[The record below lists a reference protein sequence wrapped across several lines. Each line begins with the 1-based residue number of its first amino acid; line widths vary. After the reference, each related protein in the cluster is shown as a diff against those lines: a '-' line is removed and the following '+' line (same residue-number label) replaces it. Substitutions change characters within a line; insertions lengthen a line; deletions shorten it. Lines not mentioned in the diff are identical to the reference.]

1 MLNTII
7 DIAIA
12 LLVFGILVAI
22 HEFGHFSVAKLSGI
36 KVNKFAIGMGPRLI
50 KFVKGE
56 TEYSLRLFPVGGFCA
71 MEGEDDESSDP
82 RAFRNKHVS
91 KRIAVVVAGA
101 IMNLILG
108 FIVCI
113 IMTCVMEKIPTLK
126 ISEFRQNAMSQETGL
141 EVGDT
146 ILKLDNTRVFNDTD
160 ISYEFGNSKDQTFDV
175 TVKRD
180 GKKLTIPDVKF
191 LQEYYYYYNEEGVL
205 VSVDKNKVYGENKEE
220 ELKLIA
226 SNVENLNAEDAKES
240 DGNVLSD
247 KKTEDKEHYHY
258 FYNTETENVEFGQVK
273 DFMDDKYMELG
284 FAQSAFDFWVE
295 PADKNVVTVISYAS
309 GSFAT
314 LARLIWKSLIDL
326 LTGQYGI
333 SDLSGP
339 VGIVSAIGEV
349 RSYGLDNLLKLIA
362 MISINLGIFNLL
374 PIPALDGG
382 RLVFLLIEAVR
393 RKPVPPEKEGMVHF
407 VFLAL
412 LMVLMVVVTI
422 SDVKKL
428 FVS

>member
-1 MLNTII
+1 MNIVI

-22 HEFGHFSVAKLSGI
+22 HEFGHFSIAKLSGI

-50 KFVKGE
+50 KFQKGE

-71 MEGEDDESSDP
+71 MEGEDDDSDDP
-82 RAFRNKHVS
+82 RAFRNKPVL

-113 IMTCVMEKIPTLK
+113 IMTCVMEKIPSLT
-126 ISEFRQNAMSQETGL
+126 ISEFRENAMSAQTGL
-141 EVGDT
+141 EVGDK
-146 ILKLDNTRVFNDTD
+146 ILKLDNTNIFNDTD
-160 ISYEFGNSKDQTFDV
+160 LSYEFGNSKDQIFDV

-180 GKKLTIPDVKF
+180 GKKITIPDVKF
-191 LQEYYYYYNEEGVL
+191 LQEYYYYYNEDGIL
-205 VSVDKNKVYGENKEE
+205 VSVDKNKVYGENKDE

-226 SNVENLNAEDAKES
+226 SNVNKESQDEAKES
-240 DGNVLSD
+240 DGNVLAD
-247 KKTEDKEHYHY
+247 KNTENKENYHY
-258 FYNTETENVEFGQVK
+258 FYNTETEKVEFGQVK
-273 DFMDDKYMELG
+273 DFMDEKYMELG

-295 PADKNVVTVISYAS
+295 PAEKNIVSVMSYSA

-326 LTGQYGI
+326 ATGQYGI

-349 RSYGLDNLLKLIA
+349 RSYGLDNLLKLVA

-382 RLVFLLIEAVR
+382 RLVFLIIEAVR
-393 RKPVPPEKEGMVHF
+393 RKPVSPEKEGLVHL

-428 FVS
+428 FVN

>member
-1 MLNTII
+1 MLNSVI

-50 KFVKGE
+50 KFTKGE
-56 TEYSLRLFPVGGFCA
+56 TEYSLRLFPIGGFCA
-71 MEGEDDESSDP
+71 MEGEDDDSSDP
-82 RAFRNKHVS
+82 RAFRNKSVP

-101 IMNLILG
+101 VMNLILG

-113 IMTCVMEKIPTLK
+113 IMTCVMDRIPTLK
-126 ISEFRQNAMSQETGL
+126 ISEFRENAMSYETGL
-141 EVGDT
+141 RVGDK

-160 ISYEFGNSKDQTFDV
+160 LSYEFGNSKDQVFDV

-180 GKKLTIPDVKF
+180 GKKVKISNVKF
-191 LQEYYYYYNEEGVL
+191 LHEYYYFYTSDGEL
-205 VSVDKNKVYGENKEE
+205 VSLEKNQVYGDNKEE

-226 SNVENLNAEDAKES
+226 SNLETKNSEEAKEI
-240 DGNVLSD
+240 DGNILAD
-247 KKTEDKEHYHY
+247 KKTENKENYHY
-258 FYNTETENVEFGQVK
+258 FFNTETEKTEFGQVK

-295 PADKNVVTVISYAS
+295 PAKSKNIVSVVSYAS
-309 GSFAT
+309 GSFVT

-349 RSYGLDNLLKLIA
+349 RSYGFDTLLKLVA

-393 RKPVPPEKEGMVHF
+393 RKPVPPEKEGMVHLIF
-407 VFLAL
+407 MGL
-412 LMVLMVVVTI
+412 LLLLMVVVTI

-428 FVS
+428 FV

>member
-1 MLNTII
+1 MLNTVI

-22 HEFGHFSVAKLSGI
+22 HEFGHFSIAKLSGI
-36 KVNKFAIGMGPRLI
+36 KVNKFAIGMGPKLI
-50 KFVKGE
+50 KFQKGE

-71 MEGEDDESSDP
+71 MEGEDDDSSDP
-82 RAFRNKHVS
+82 RAFRNKPVS

-101 IMNLILG
+101 IMNLVLG

-113 IMTCVMEKIPTLK
+113 IMSCVMEKIPTLT
-126 ISEFRQNAMSQETGL
+126 ISEFRENAMSQETGL
-141 EVGDT
+141 EAGDT

-160 ISYEFGNSKDQTFDV
+160 ISYEFGNSKDQIFDV
-175 TVKRD
+175 TVKRN
-180 GKKLTIPDVKF
+180 GKKIVLPDVKF
-191 LQEYYYYYNEEGVL
+191 LQEYYYYYNENNVL
-205 VSVDKNKVYGENKEE
+205 VSINKNEVYGENKEE

-226 SNVENLNAEDAKES
+226 SNVKDLKPENAKES
-240 DGNVLSD
+240 DGNVLAD
-247 KKTEDKEHYHY
+247 KKTEDRENYHY
-258 FYNTETENVEFGQVK
+258 FYNTETEKVEFGKVK

-295 PADKNVVTVISYAS
+295 PSDKNIVTVISYAS

-326 LTGQYGI
+326 VTGQYGI

-349 RSYGLDNLLKLIA
+349 RSYGFDTLLKLIA

-393 RKPVPPEKEGMVHF
+393 RKPVPPEKEGLVHF

-428 FVS
+428 FVK